1 LLNFAVDE
9 AFLRELDKAAR
20 AAGYGNRSQF
30 IRDAIFEKL
39 ERMGLQVP
47 AELKAAPPRSQFAEP
62 IVDEAARQAAL
73 RARHLIGAEPPPLK
87 VLEGQA
93 TDAAAGEGQAAGN
106 IAPAHKARRRLRG

>member
-47 AELKAAPPRSQFAEP
+47 AELKAAPPRSKFAEP

-87 VLEGQA
+87 VLEGR
-93 TDAAAGEGQAAGN
+93 AAEAGAGETQEPAKMAS
-106 IAPAHKARRRLRG
+106 AHKARRRLRG